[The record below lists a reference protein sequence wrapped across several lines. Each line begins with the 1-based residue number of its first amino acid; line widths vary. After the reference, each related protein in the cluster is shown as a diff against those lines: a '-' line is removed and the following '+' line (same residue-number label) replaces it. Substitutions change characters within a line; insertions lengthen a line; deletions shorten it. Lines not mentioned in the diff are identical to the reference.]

1 MESVILEPAV
11 VTLPSAEEFSLEVE
25 KRVWDDKDEDSYIYH
40 TTQYIEELGLEAD
53 EGKRLISPS
62 LLDKIKNEAMQM
74 RLLKERNTTS
84 SVIGF

>member
-1 MESVILEPAV
+1 MTEQAAV
-11 VTLPSAEEFSLEVE
+11 EQIVLPTPEEFSLEVE
-25 KRVWDDKDEDSYIYH
+25 KRAWTDKDEESYIYH

-53 EGKRLISPS
+53 EGKKLISPS

>member
-1 MESVILEPAV
+1 MTEQAIEQV
-11 VTLPSAEEFSLEVE
+11 VLPTPEEFSLEVE
-25 KRVWDDKDEDSYIYH
+25 RRTWADKDEDSYIYH
-40 TTQYIEELGLEAD
+40 ATQYIEELGLEAE

-62 LLDKIKNEAMQM
+62 LLDKIKGEAMKM

>member
-1 MESVILEPAV
+1 MTEVVLEEAIV
-11 VTLPSAEEFSLEVE
+11 LPTAEEFSLEVE
-25 KRVWDDKDEDSYIYH
+25 SRVWSDKDEDSYIYH

-53 EGKRLISPS
+53 EGKKLISPS
-62 LLDKIKNEAMQM
+62 LLDKIKGEALQM